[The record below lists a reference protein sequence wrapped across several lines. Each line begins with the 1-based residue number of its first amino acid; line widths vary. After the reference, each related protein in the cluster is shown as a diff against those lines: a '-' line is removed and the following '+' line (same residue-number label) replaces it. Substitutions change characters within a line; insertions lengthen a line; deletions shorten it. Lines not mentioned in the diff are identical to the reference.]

1 MTELPGNQQ
10 NNNRPSEIPPQ
21 PDPEINPDRQP
32 EPEIRPDT
40 QPNPEISPGRQPEP
54 EIRPNIQPEP
64 EITPEK
70 VPEIDPAINPPVP
83 NPGEQG
89 TP

>member
-1 MTELPGNQQ
+1 MTEQPGHQQ
-10 NNNRPSEIPPQ
+10 NNNRPQEIPSQ
-21 PDPEINPDRQP
+21 PEPEIRPDRQP
-32 EPEIRPDT
+32 EPEIRPD
-40 QPNPEISPGRQPEP
+40 IQPEP
-54 EIRPNIQPEP
+54 EIRPDIQPEP
-64 EITPEK
+64 EISPEK